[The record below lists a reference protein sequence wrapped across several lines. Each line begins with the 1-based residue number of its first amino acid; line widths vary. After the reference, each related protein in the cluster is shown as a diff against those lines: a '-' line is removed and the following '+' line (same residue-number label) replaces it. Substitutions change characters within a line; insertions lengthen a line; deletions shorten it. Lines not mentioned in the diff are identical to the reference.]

1 MEKRLNADKVAL
13 IPPVVD
19 SNNFKYLVNDDSGVK
34 CGNLSMTAEIGE
46 MLKVTQA
53 KTARWSG
60 TFITDSQC
68 SPVEVQEILH
78 NSSGF
83 LYCGL
88 GKISGLISS
97 ELLTCLNLSDG
108 HVHIISDKVTSA
120 HSLRYETKADQDK
133 DEDLLVLETSL
144 YLAGLLFLNGSVL
157 TLINSDETNSDS
169 NVKFVSSLIKTAVE
183 ADCSL
188 GTALYL
194 TRFPPPPDA
203 VPAQPTTPVGKGK
216 AKPAKA
222 KSDPGQD
229 AGAHIPIE
237 IKMPESLDPTIFNM
251 AAFGVPHLTFSEPIP
266 NQGKK

>member
-1 MEKRLNADKVAL
+1 M
-13 IPPVVD
+13 
-19 SNNFKYLVNDDSGVK
+19 
-34 CGNLSMTAEIGE
+34 
-46 MLKVTQA
+46 
-53 KTARWSG
+53 
-60 TFITDSQC
+60 
-68 SPVEVQEILH
+68 
-78 NSSGF
+78 
-83 LYCGL
+83 
-88 GKISGLISS
+88 
-97 ELLTCLNLSDG
+97 
-108 HVHIISDKVTSA
+108 
-120 HSLRYETKADQDK
+120 
-133 DEDLLVLETSL
+133 VLETSL